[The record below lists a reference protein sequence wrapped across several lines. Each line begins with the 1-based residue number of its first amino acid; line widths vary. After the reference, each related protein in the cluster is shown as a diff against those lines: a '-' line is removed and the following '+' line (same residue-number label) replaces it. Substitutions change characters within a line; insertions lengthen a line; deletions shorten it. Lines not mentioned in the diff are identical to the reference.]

1 MLIKMAKQV
10 IISRNNQNDKK
21 LLAKK
26 SDSEYDSYVRSIKT
40 LPTSFIE
47 SPKTSNSTSIDIS
60 YSSDSFG
67 DKILLGFSLFFIALS
82 IISLFSGR
90 YLEAI
95 IAFSIAFFGRTF
107 VIAIFGSWIKF

>member
-1 MLIKMAKQV
+1 MAKQV

-47 SPKTSNSTSIDIS
+47 VKQTPKSEPKQASTESYDSLKTIS
-60 YSSDSFG
+60 MLFT
-67 DKILLGFSLFFIALS
+67 LFFIALG
-82 IISLFSGR
+82 IALFLGGQW
-90 YLEAI
+90 LLGI
-95 IAFSIAFFGRTF
+95 FSIMFSMFGKSIVIYFF
-107 VIAIFGSWIKF
+107 